1 LASEENVLLACP
13 STAVVVEEAEAELI
27 KAKLEWARLIG
38 VAREPATAVDAEEE
52 SRVPYWP
59 RSREPSRGDLD
70 EERRSLAK
78 LFGK

>member
-1 LASEENVLLACP
+1 LEFRWAKCLNSTSLASEENVLLVCP

-52 SRVPYWP
+52 SRVP
-59 RSREPSRGDLD
+59 
-70 EERRSLAK
+70 
-78 LFGK
+78 